1 VCLDLILF
9 SGTNVNWI
17 MNTSLSSPRC
27 AEDAHG
33 SNMDS
38 SVVLGKAVNILV
50 NLRGAPN
57 SCIAAE
63 QQAPG
68 PGGSINFPSNV
79 QDVSLYWIRVVL

>member
-1 VCLDLILF
+1 
-9 SGTNVNWI
+9 

-27 AEDAHG
+27 AENAHG
-33 SNMDS
+33 YNMDS

-50 NLRGAPN
+50 RGAPN
-57 SCIAAE
+57 SGIAAE

-68 PGGSINFPSNV
+68 PGGSIDFPSNV